1 MEEQTKST
9 AGQGLGIAG
18 FVLGLIALIISFIPC
33 LGMYAIF
40 PGILA
45 IILSAIAFS
54 QASKAN
60 AAKGLIIAAL
70 IVSILGSAIAAWQ
83 FFALR
88 TAADKIEKYGLEF
101 KDAFE
106 EEFGK
111 EFEDAVKDAA
121 EDLEKVARELEKELE
136 EIEEDSTVIIDQ
148 EE

>member
-1 MEEQTKST
+1 MEEQPKST

-40 PGILA
+40 PGVIA

-70 IVSILGSAIAAWQ
+70 VVSILGSAIATWQ

-88 TAADKIEKYGLEF
+88 TAADKFEKYGLEF
-101 KDAFE
+101 KEVFKDE
-106 EEFGK
+106 YG
-111 EFEDAVKDAA
+111 EDFDEAVKDAA
-121 EDLEKVARELEKELE
+121 KDLEKVARELEKEMDKLE
-136 EIEEDSTVIIDQ
+136 KDTIDTIR
-148 EE
+148 EK